1 MNSSVSFVVPSLLV
15 WLVLCLA
22 SSGAL
27 AKNAADQG
35 HGKVSMQGSIID
47 TPCAIAVAS
56 REQVIDLMTIPL
68 EQVIRDGGGPSKP
81 FSIHL
86 ENCAFEQLIP
96 NQQDWSHFM
105 VTFDGPVTDG
115 ELFALHGGARG
126 IGLEISDATGDR
138 MQPGIASQAGLLQ
151 PGAMRLDYSLRLV
164 GNHQKLRAGAYS
176 TTVRFKLDYF

>member
-1 MNSSVSFVVPSLLV
+1 MSSSASFGVSFRLV
-15 WLVLCLA
+15 GLVLSLA
-22 SSGAL
+22 ATGAF
-27 AKNAADQG
+27 AMDAPDQG
-35 HGKVSMQGSIID
+35 HGKVSMRGSIID

-56 REQVIDLMTIPL
+56 REQTIDLITLPL
-68 EQVIRDGGGPSKP
+68 EQIISEGAGLSKP

-86 ENCAFEQLIP
+86 ENCAFQQLLP

-126 IGLEISDATGDR
+126 IGLEISDAAGNR

-164 GNHQKLRAGAYS
+164 GNHQKLRAGAYY